1 MNEIALTTTSTGDVA
16 FDTASIDGFIEKIR
30 NVAAAVEAGEDG
42 YDDRKSL
49 MSVRSDANK
58 IVSEMK
64 SRIKQYETTVFAN
77 ARSQVKMIEAELD
90 ALGAAVKKRIAE
102 IDAIYNAEKSALIET
117 AFNQTMTYYDFTVDV
132 GLVSD
137 VRWWNR
143 SVSEKTIREQLVARL
158 DSIQVLL
165 SMGVDI
171 DEAVPDL
178 VSDKWDLAR
187 VIKKIQKTSEDE
199 ESLSS
204 EKTLSALITIPISDQ
219 YALEKMVAD
228 QIGWSLEWKG
238 RG

>member
-90 ALGAAVKKRIAE
+90 ALGAAVKKRMAE

-132 GLVSD
+132 GLVLD

-165 SMGVDI
+165 GMGVDI

-178 VSDKWDLAR
+178 ISDKWDLAR

-204 EKTLSALITIPISDQ
+204 EKTLSALITIPVSDQ
-219 YALEKMVAD
+219 YALEKIVAD
-228 QIGWSLEWKG
+228 QIGWSLEWKE
-238 RG
+238 

>member
-1 MNEIALTTTSTGDVA
+1 MNEIALTTTSTGVVA
-16 FDTASIDGFIEKIR
+16 FDTASINGFIEKIR

-90 ALGAAVKKRIAE
+90 ALGAAVKKRMAE

-117 AFNQTMTYYDFTVDV
+117 AFNQTMTYYDFTVDI

-143 SVSEKTIREQLVARL
+143 SVSEKTIREQLVNRL
-158 DSIQVLL
+158 DSIQALL

-178 VSDKWDLAR
+178 ISDKWDLAR
-187 VIKKIQKTSEDE
+187 VMKKIQKTSEDE

-204 EKTLSALITIPISDQ
+204 EKTLSALITIPINDQ

-228 QIGWSLEWKG
+228 QIGWSLEWKE
-238 RG
+238 

>member
-1 MNEIALTTTSTGDVA
+1 MNEIALTTTSAGDVA
-16 FDTASIDGFIEKIR
+16 FDAASIDGFIEKIR

-90 ALGAAVKKRIAE
+90 ALGAAVKKRMAE

-171 DEAVPDL
+171 DEAVCDL
-178 VSDKWDLAR
+178 NSDKWDLAR

-228 QIGWSLEWKG
+228 QIGWSLEWKE
-238 RG
+238 

>member
-16 FDTASIDGFIEKIR
+16 FDAASIDGFIEKIR

-90 ALGAAVKKRIAE
+90 ALGAAVKKRMAE

-171 DEAVPDL
+171 DEAVPGL
-178 VSDKWDLAR
+178 ISDKWDLAR

-228 QIGWSLEWKG
+228 QIGWSLEWKE
-238 RG
+238 

>member
-90 ALGAAVKKRIAE
+90 ALGAAVKKRMAE

-178 VSDKWDLAR
+178 ISDKWDLAR

-219 YALEKMVAD
+219 YALEKMVSD
-228 QIGWSLEWKG
+228 QIGWSLEWKE
-238 RG
+238 

>member
-90 ALGAAVKKRIAE
+90 SLGAAVKKRMAE

-171 DEAVPDL
+171 DEAVTDL
-178 VSDKWDLAR
+178 ISDKWDLAR
-187 VIKKIQKTSEDE
+187 VIKKIQETSEDE
-199 ESLSS
+199 ESLPS

-228 QIGWSLEWKG
+228 QIGWSLEWKE
-238 RG
+238 

>member
-16 FDTASIDGFIEKIR
+16 FDAASIDGFIEKIR

-90 ALGAAVKKRIAE
+90 ALGAAVKKRMAE

-171 DEAVPDL
+171 DDAVCDL
-178 VSDKWDLAR
+178 NSDKWDLAR

-228 QIGWSLEWKG
+228 QIGWSLEWKE
-238 RG
+238 

>member
-90 ALGAAVKKRIAE
+90 ALGAAVKKRMAE

-165 SMGVDI
+165 SMGVDV
-171 DEAVPDL
+171 DEAVCDL
-178 VSDKWDLAR
+178 NSDKWDLAR

-228 QIGWSLEWKG
+228 QIGWLLEWKE
-238 RG
+238 

>member
-90 ALGAAVKKRIAE
+90 ALGAAVKKRMAE

-117 AFNQTMTYYDFTVDV
+117 AFNQTTTYYDFTVDV

-171 DEAVPDL
+171 DDAVCDL
-178 VSDKWDLAR
+178 NSDKWDLAR

-219 YALEKMVAD
+219 CALEKMVAD
-228 QIGWSLEWKG
+228 QIGWSLEWKE
-238 RG
+238 

>member
-30 NVAAAVEAGEDG
+30 NVAAAVEAGDDG

-90 ALGAAVKKRIAE
+90 ALGAAVKKRMAE

-117 AFNQTMTYYDFTVDV
+117 AFNQTMTYYDFTVDL

-165 SMGVDI
+165 SMGVDL
-171 DEAVPDL
+171 DDAVCDL
-178 VSDKWDLAR
+178 NSDKWDLAR
-187 VIKKIQKTSEDE
+187 VMKKIQKTTEDE
-199 ESLSS
+199 ASLSS
-204 EKTLSALITIPISDQ
+204 EKTLSALVTIPISDQ

-228 QIGWSLEWKG
+228 QTGWSLEWKE
-238 RG
+238 

>member
-90 ALGAAVKKRIAE
+90 ALGAAVKKRMAE

-178 VSDKWDLAR
+178 ISDKWDLAR

-228 QIGWSLEWKG
+228 QIGWSLEWKE
-238 RG
+238 

>member
-1 MNEIALTTTSTGDVA
+1 MNEIALTKTSDGDVA

-30 NVAAAVEAGEDG
+30 NVSAAVEAGEDG

-90 ALGAAVKKRIAE
+90 ALGAAVKKRMAE

-165 SMGVDI
+165 SMGIDI

-178 VSDKWDLAR
+178 ISDKWDLAR

-204 EKTLSALITIPISDQ
+204 EKTLSALITVPISDQ

-228 QIGWSLEWKG
+228 QIGWSLEWME
-238 RG
+238 

>member
-1 MNEIALTTTSTGDVA
+1 MNEIALTTTSAGDVA

-90 ALGAAVKKRIAE
+90 ALGAAVKKRMAE

-143 SVSEKTIREQLVARL
+143 SVSEKTIREQLVNRL

-178 VSDKWDLAR
+178 ISDKWDLAR
-187 VIKKIQKTSEDE
+187 VMKKIQKTSEDE

-204 EKTLSALITIPISDQ
+204 EKTLSALITIPINDQ

-228 QIGWSLEWKG
+228 QIGWSLEWKE
-238 RG
+238 

>member
-1 MNEIALTTTSTGDVA
+1 MNEIALTTTSAGDVA

-77 ARSQVKMIEAELD
+77 ARSQVKLIEAELD
-90 ALGAAVKKRIAE
+90 ALGAAVKKRMAE

-171 DEAVPDL
+171 DEAVCDL
-178 VSDKWDLAR
+178 NSDKWDLAR

-219 YALEKMVAD
+219 YALEKMVAE
-228 QIGWSLEWKG
+228 QIGWSLEWKE
-238 RG
+238 

>member
-16 FDTASIDGFIEKIR
+16 FDAASINGFIEKIR

-90 ALGAAVKKRIAE
+90 ALGAAVKKRMAE

-165 SMGVDI
+165 SMGIDI

-178 VSDKWDLAR
+178 ISDKWDLAR
-187 VIKKIQKTSEDE
+187 VMKKIQKTTEDE
-199 ESLSS
+199 AISSS
-204 EKTLSALITIPISDQ
+204 EKTLSALITIPINDQ

-228 QIGWSLEWKG
+228 QIGWSLEWKE
-238 RG
+238 

>member
-90 ALGAAVKKRIAE
+90 ALGAAVKKRMAE

-165 SMGVDI
+165 SMGIDI

-178 VSDKWDLAR
+178 ISDKWDLAR
-187 VIKKIQKTSEDE
+187 VMKKIQKTSEDE

-219 YALEKMVAD
+219 YALEKMVSD
-228 QIGWSLEWKG
+228 QIGWSLEWKE
-238 RG
+238 

>member
-1 MNEIALTTTSTGDVA
+1 MNEIALTTTSAGDVA
-16 FDTASIDGFIEKIR
+16 FDAASIDGFIEKIR

-64 SRIKQYETTVFAN
+64 SRIKQYETAVFAN

-90 ALGAAVKKRIAE
+90 ALGAAVKKRMAE

-143 SVSEKTIREQLVARL
+143 SVSEKTIREQLVTRL

-165 SMGVDI
+165 SAGVDI

-178 VSDKWDLAR
+178 ISDKWDLAR
-187 VIKKIQKTSEDE
+187 VMKKIQKTSEDE

-228 QIGWSLEWKG
+228 QIGWSLEWKE
-238 RG
+238 

>member
-90 ALGAAVKKRIAE
+90 SLGAAVKKRMAE

-178 VSDKWDLAR
+178 ISDKWDLAR

-204 EKTLSALITIPISDQ
+204 EKTLSALITIPINDQ

-228 QIGWSLEWKG
+228 QIGWSLEWKE
-238 RG
+238 

>member
-16 FDTASIDGFIEKIR
+16 FDAASIDGFIEKIR

-90 ALGAAVKKRIAE
+90 ALGAAVKKRMAE
-102 IDAIYNAEKSALIET
+102 IDAIYNAEKSTLIET

-171 DEAVPDL
+171 DEAVRDL
-178 VSDKWDLAR
+178 ISDKWDLAR

-228 QIGWSLEWKG
+228 QIGWSLEWKE
-238 RG
+238 

>member
-90 ALGAAVKKRIAE
+90 ALGAAVKKRMAE

-132 GLVSD
+132 GLISD

-165 SMGVDI
+165 SMGIDV

-178 VSDKWDLAR
+178 ISDKWDLAR
-187 VIKKIQKTSEDE
+187 VMKKIQETTEDE
-199 ESLSS
+199 AISSS
-204 EKTLSALITIPISDQ
+204 EKTLSALITIPINDQ

-228 QIGWSLEWKG
+228 QIGWSLEWKE
-238 RG
+238 

>member
-90 ALGAAVKKRIAE
+90 ALGAAVKKRMAE

-165 SMGVDI
+165 SMGVDL
-171 DEAVPDL
+171 DDAVCDL
-178 VSDKWDLAR
+178 NSDKWDLAR
-187 VIKKIQKTSEDE
+187 VMKKIQKTSEDE

-228 QIGWSLEWKG
+228 QIGWSLEWKE
-238 RG
+238 

>member
-90 ALGAAVKKRIAE
+90 ALGAAVKKRMAE

-171 DEAVPDL
+171 DDAVCDL
-178 VSDKWDLAR
+178 NSDKWDLAR

-219 YALEKMVAD
+219 YALEKMVSD
-228 QIGWSLEWKG
+228 QIGWSLEWKE
-238 RG
+238 

>member
-16 FDTASIDGFIEKIR
+16 FDAASIDGFIEKIR

-90 ALGAAVKKRIAE
+90 ALGAAVKKRMAE

-171 DEAVPDL
+171 DEAVCDL
-178 VSDKWDLAR
+178 NSDKWDLAR

-228 QIGWSLEWKG
+228 QIGWSLEWKE
-238 RG
+238 

>member
-16 FDTASIDGFIEKIR
+16 FDTASINGFIEKIR

-90 ALGAAVKKRIAE
+90 ALGAAVKKRVAE

-143 SVSEKTIREQLVARL
+143 SVSEKTIREQLVTRL

-165 SMGVDI
+165 SMGVDV
-171 DEAVPDL
+171 DEAVSDL
-178 VSDKWDLAR
+178 ISDKWDLAR
-187 VIKKIQKTSEDE
+187 VMKKIQKTSEDE

-204 EKTLSALITIPISDQ
+204 EKTLSALITIPINDQ

-228 QIGWSLEWKG
+228 QIGWSLEWKE
-238 RG
+238 

>member
-16 FDTASIDGFIEKIR
+16 FDTASINGFIEKIR

-90 ALGAAVKKRIAE
+90 ALGAAVKKRMAE

-143 SVSEKTIREQLVARL
+143 SVSEKTIREQLVSRL

-165 SMGVDI
+165 SEGIDI

-178 VSDKWDLAR
+178 ISDKWDLAR
-187 VIKKIQKTSEDE
+187 VMKKIQKTSEDE

-204 EKTLSALITIPISDQ
+204 EKTLSALITIPINDQ

-228 QIGWSLEWKG
+228 QIGWSLEWKE
-238 RG
+238 

>member
-16 FDTASIDGFIEKIR
+16 FDAASIDGFIEKIR

-90 ALGAAVKKRIAE
+90 ALGAAVKKRMAE
-102 IDAIYNAEKSALIET
+102 IDAIYNAEKTALIET

-165 SMGVDI
+165 SMGIDI

-178 VSDKWDLAR
+178 ISDKWDLAR

-228 QIGWSLEWKG
+228 QIGWSLEWKE
-238 RG
+238 

>member
-16 FDTASIDGFIEKIR
+16 FDAASIDGFIEKIR

-90 ALGAAVKKRIAE
+90 ALGAAVKKRMAE

-178 VSDKWDLAR
+178 ISDKWDLAR

-204 EKTLSALITIPISDQ
+204 EKTLSALITIPINDR

-228 QIGWSLEWKG
+228 QIGWSLEWKE
-238 RG
+238 

>member
-90 ALGAAVKKRIAE
+90 ALGAAVKKRMAE
-102 IDAIYNAEKSALIET
+102 IDAIYNAEKSTLIET

-165 SMGVDI
+165 SMGIDI

-178 VSDKWDLAR
+178 ISDKWDLAR

-204 EKTLSALITIPISDQ
+204 EKTLSALITIPINDQ

-228 QIGWSLEWKG
+228 QIGWSLEWKE
-238 RG
+238 

>member
-16 FDTASIDGFIEKIR
+16 FDAASIDGFIEKIR

-77 ARSQVKMIEAELD
+77 ARSQVKLIEAELD
-90 ALGAAVKKRIAE
+90 ALGAAVKKRMAE

-117 AFNQTMTYYDFTVDV
+117 AFNQTMTYYDFTVDL

-171 DEAVPDL
+171 DDAVCDL
-178 VSDKWDLAR
+178 NSDKWDLAR

-199 ESLSS
+199 ESSSS

-228 QIGWSLEWKG
+228 QIGWSLEWKE
-238 RG
+238 

>member
-16 FDTASIDGFIEKIR
+16 FDAASIDGFIEKIR

-90 ALGAAVKKRIAE
+90 ALGAAVKKRMAE

-143 SVSEKTIREQLVARL
+143 SVSEKTIREQLIARL

-178 VSDKWDLAR
+178 ISDKWDLAR

-228 QIGWSLEWKG
+228 QIGWSLEWKE
-238 RG
+238 

>member
-90 ALGAAVKKRIAE
+90 ALGAAVKKRMAE

-165 SMGVDI
+165 SMGIDI

-178 VSDKWDLAR
+178 ISDKWDLAR

-228 QIGWSLEWKG
+228 QIGWSLEWKE
-238 RG
+238 

>member
-16 FDTASIDGFIEKIR
+16 FDTASINGFIEKIR

-90 ALGAAVKKRIAE
+90 ALGAAVKKRMAE
-102 IDAIYNAEKSALIET
+102 IDAIYNAEKSTLIDT

-158 DSIQVLL
+158 NSIQVLL
-165 SMGVDI
+165 SMGIDI

-178 VSDKWDLAR
+178 ISDKWDLAR

-228 QIGWSLEWKG
+228 QIGWSLEWKE
-238 RG
+238 

>member
-1 MNEIALTTTSTGDVA
+1 MNEIALTTTSTGDVV

-90 ALGAAVKKRIAE
+90 ALGAAVKKRMAE

-178 VSDKWDLAR
+178 ISDKWDLAR

-228 QIGWSLEWKG
+228 QIGWSLEWKE
-238 RG
+238 

>member
-90 ALGAAVKKRIAE
+90 ALGAAVKKRMAE

-143 SVSEKTIREQLVARL
+143 SVSEKTIREQLVTRL
-158 DSIQVLL
+158 NSIQVLL
-165 SMGVDI
+165 SMGIDI

-178 VSDKWDLAR
+178 ISDKWDLAR

-204 EKTLSALITIPISDQ
+204 EKTLSALITIPINDQ

-228 QIGWSLEWKG
+228 QIGWSLEWKE
-238 RG
+238 

>member
-1 MNEIALTTTSTGDVA
+1 MNEIALTTTSTGDVV
-16 FDTASIDGFIEKIR
+16 FDTASIDSFIEKIR

-90 ALGAAVKKRIAE
+90 ALGAAVKKRMAE

-143 SVSEKTIREQLVARL
+143 SVSEKTIREQLVTRL

-165 SMGVDI
+165 STGVDI

-178 VSDKWDLAR
+178 ISDKWDLAR
-187 VIKKIQKTSEDE
+187 VMKKIQKTSEDE

-228 QIGWSLEWKG
+228 QIGWSLEWKE
-238 RG
+238 

>member
-16 FDTASIDGFIEKIR
+16 FDAASIDGFIEKIR

-90 ALGAAVKKRIAE
+90 ALGAAVKKRMAE

-178 VSDKWDLAR
+178 ISDKWDLAR

-219 YALEKMVAD
+219 YVLEKMVAD
-228 QIGWSLEWKG
+228 QIGWSLEWKE
-238 RG
+238 

>member
-16 FDTASIDGFIEKIR
+16 FDTASINGFIKKIR

-90 ALGAAVKKRIAE
+90 ALGAAVKKRMAE

-228 QIGWSLEWKG
+228 QIGWSLEWKE
-238 RG
+238 

>member
-64 SRIKQYETTVFAN
+64 SRIKQYEMTVFAN

-90 ALGAAVKKRIAE
+90 ALGAAVKKRMAE

-178 VSDKWDLAR
+178 ISDKWDLAR
-187 VIKKIQKTSEDE
+187 VIKKIQKTSGDE

-228 QIGWSLEWKG
+228 QIGWSLEWKE
-238 RG
+238 

>member
-1 MNEIALTTTSTGDVA
+1 MNEIALTTTSTGDVG
-16 FDTASIDGFIEKIR
+16 FDTASINGFIEKIR

-90 ALGAAVKKRIAE
+90 ALGAAVKKRMAE

-143 SVSEKTIREQLVARL
+143 SVSEKTIREQLVTRL
-158 DSIQVLL
+158 NSIQVLL
-165 SMGVDI
+165 NMGVDI

-178 VSDKWDLAR
+178 ISDKWDLAR
-187 VIKKIQKTSEDE
+187 VMKKIQKTSEDE

-228 QIGWSLEWKG
+228 QIGWSLEWKE
-238 RG
+238 

>member
-90 ALGAAVKKRIAE
+90 ALGAAVKKRMAE

-117 AFNQTMTYYDFTVDV
+117 AFNQTMTYYDFTIDV

-178 VSDKWDLAR
+178 ISDKWDLAR

-204 EKTLSALITIPISDQ
+204 EKTLSALITIPINDQ

-228 QIGWSLEWKG
+228 QIGWSLEWKE
-238 RG
+238 